1 MTTIIKPLQ
10 NKVALV
16 TGGAGGI
23 GSAICK
29 KLAEEGASVI
39 ITYNSNAEKAEN
51 LLNILRGPSDV
62 GFEMSDVGEALPT
75 SDIPNPTSNSHAIF
89 HAPTT
94 DINKLNAL
102 SDFIKTKYGKLDIL
116 VNNAGITTQVPH
128 NDLDALTDE
137 WIDKILQTNV
147 RGTFAM
153 IRACKDL
160 LEINPHLGSSL
171 VVNISSIAA
180 VSGIGSNVI
189 YCASKAA
196 VDSITRSLARA
207 LAPKIRVVSV
217 SPGWVLG
224 EYAKSADP
232 AFLKLQEDLTPLS
245 KLATPEDVANT
256 VFALAAYLTFT
267 TGSVIPVDGGRL
279 LK

>member
-1 MTTIIKPLQ
+1 
-10 NKVALV
+10 
-16 TGGAGGI
+16 
-23 GSAICK
+23 
-29 KLAEEGASVI
+29 
-39 ITYNSNAEKAEN
+39 
-51 LLNILRGPSDV
+51 
-62 GFEMSDVGEALPT
+62 MSDVGLEMSENGAQH
-75 SDIPNPTSNSHAIF
+75 SIF

-94 DINKLNAL
+94 DAEKLKAL
-102 SDFIKTKYGKLDIL
+102 TDFIKTKYGKLDIL

-128 NDLDALTDE
+128 HGLDALTDE

-153 IRACKDL
+153 IRACKNL
-160 LEINPHLGSSL
+160 LEIDRNPTSEIQHREGGL

-207 LAPKIRVVSV
+207 LAPQIRVISV
-217 SPGWVLG
+217 SPDWVLG

-232 AFLKLQEDLTPLS
+232 VFLKLQQDLTPLNG
-245 KLATPEDVANT
+245 LATPEDVANT

-267 TGSVIPVDGGRL
+267 TGSIIPVDGGRL